1 MVVNIHAPY
10 PPMRNMADKVI
21 EAVKSGAVR
30 HFFLVGGC
38 GGTRPGRSCCMQ
50 FVKQTPADTVVLI
63 LACGKFLFNDLDLGT
78 VSRSDRTNYVM
89 CCMALLSLRHFA
101 PKSNHK
107 RPDYIFHSL
116 AKDQHF
122 YIHGGISKSPCPI
135 TAALVSGRSE

>member
-1 MVVNIHAPY
+1 MEDNRSMEVFAKAPIRKEVLQNAL
-10 PPMRNMADKVI
+10 PAMA
-21 EAVKSGAVR
+21 AM
-30 HFFLVGGC
+30 L
-38 GGTRPGRSCCMQ
+38 M
-50 FVKQTPADTVVLI
+50 VLI

-78 VSRSDRTNYVM
+78 VPRSDRTNFVM
-89 CCMALLSLRHFA
+89 CCMALLSLLHFA

-122 YIHGGISKSPCPI
+122 YIHGGISKPPCPI